1 MRERARRS
9 QGEDIEKAPEADGAA
24 SERERRAAAPAGGS
38 RSEAENPPP
47 SGPGRPPSGRRFLV
61 ARNPDPESSLPYLI
75 WIPIEGGL
83 ALKVGDRWP
92 RTSRVYCHRL
102 ETWPTEAEILEDV
115 PIASVARRGPAIDL
129 VLERP
134 RENRAQ
140 FVFTLR
146 PSGREAIFWQTR
158 KVVATARPG
167 VRIPG
172 RRAAGLPSFEILVD
186 TREHYPYRFA
196 RQQVT
201 TRRAALPAGDYGVRD
216 AEGRWLAVV
225 ERKIL
230 ADLAAGLSNGTFV
243 YSLMKLAELPRAAVV
258 VEDRYSALLRQPY
271 VAPGFLP
278 DLLARVT
285 VRYPSIPIVF
295 AETRPLAE
303 DWTYRYLGAALAETL
318 PAGPDPN
325 LPPARRRTTTRR
337 PRRGTGPA
345 DPKVALPRDIASGPT
360 GRDHGGS
367 EDAAVDP
374 AGVDGAVPHPG
385 ESEGQP

>member
-1 MRERARRS
+1 VEN
-9 QGEDIEKAPEADGAA
+9 APEARDEQGAPN
-24 SERERRAAAPAGGS
+24 RRPT
-38 RSEAENPPP
+38 PPT
-47 SGPGRPPSGRRFLV
+47 GRRFVV
-61 ARNPDPESSLPYLI
+61 ARNPDPESSLPYLV

-102 ETWPTEAEILEDV
+102 EAWPDGAEILEDV
-115 PIASVARRGPAIDL
+115 PIAYVARRGPAIDL

-167 VRIPG
+167 ARIPG

-201 TRRAALPAGDYGVRD
+201 TKRAALPAGDYGVRD

-225 ERKIL
+225 ERKTL
-230 ADLAAGLSNGTFV
+230 ADLTTSLSDGTLV
-243 YSLMKLAELPRAAVV
+243 YSLMKLGELPRAAII

-271 VAPGFLP
+271 APPGFLP

-285 VRYPSIPIVF
+285 VRYPSVPIVF

-303 DWTYRYLGAALAETL
+303 EWTYRYLGAALADTL
-318 PAGPDPN
+318 PAGPDPT
-325 LPPARRRTTTRR
+325 LPAGRRRATTRR
-337 PRRGTGPA
+337 SRRATGPA
-345 DPKVALPRDIASGPT
+345 GP
-360 GRDHGGS
+360 
-367 EDAAVDP
+367 DAATVPDPATAPDP
-374 AGVDGAVPHPG
+374 AGSDA
-385 ESEGQP
+385 QP